1 MDQLDKILT
10 LINAGYSREEITA
23 LLTPA
28 PAPAPAPVPAPA
40 PAPVPAPAPAPV
52 PAPAPAPVP
61 APAPAPVPDMAAIQ
75 GAINQMGSNI
85 VTALQRS
92 QLGGAV
98 IPGQPDPNIDPMIGV
113 TAAIIN
119 PYDKEGGK

>member
-28 PAPAPAPVPAPA
+28 PAPA

>member
-1 MDQLDKILT
+1 MEAIL
-10 LINAGYSREEITA
+10 
-23 LLTPA
+23 
-28 PAPAPAPVPAPA
+28 
-40 PAPVPAPAPAPV
+40 
-52 PAPAPAPVP
+52 
-61 APAPAPVPDMAAIQ
+61 

-119 PYDKEGGK
+119 PYEKEGGK

>member
-28 PAPAPAPVPAPA
+28 
-40 PAPVPAPAPAPV
+40 PAPAPAPV

>member
-10 LINAGYSREEITA
+10 LINAGYTREEITA
-23 LLTPA
+23 LLAPAHTPAPTPEPAPAPTPA
-28 PAPAPAPVPAPA
+28 PAPAPTPAPA
-40 PAPVPAPAPAPV
+40 
-52 PAPAPAPVP
+52 
-61 APAPAPVPDMAAIQ
+61 PDMAAIL

-98 IPGQPDPNIDPMIGV
+98 IPGQPDPNADPMAAV

-119 PYDKEGGK
+119 PYEKEDNNNG